1 MAEDKK
7 KRSGPASSSVEEIF
21 QQRERLEQLL
31 QEKFKKEVTI
41 LFTDICGY
49 TAYVDSR
56 GDINGRALLLK
67 HNHIVLPLIEK
78 HGGKV
83 IEIIGDAVMAAFR
96 LPWPQ

>member
-41 LFTDICGY
+41 LYTDICGY
-49 TAYVDSR
+49 TA
-56 GDINGRALLLK
+56 
-67 HNHIVLPLIEK
+67 
-78 HGGKV
+78 
-83 IEIIGDAVMAAFR
+83 
-96 LPWPQ
+96 